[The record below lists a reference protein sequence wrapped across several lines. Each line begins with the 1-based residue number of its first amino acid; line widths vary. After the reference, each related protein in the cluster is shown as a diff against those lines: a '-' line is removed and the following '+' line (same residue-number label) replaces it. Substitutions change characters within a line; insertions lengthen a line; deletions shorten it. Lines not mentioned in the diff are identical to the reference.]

1 MNELEVFS
9 NNEFGEVR
17 TVVIDGEPLF
27 CLIDICKALELSNSR
42 NVADRL
48 DEDERRKLD
57 LPRQGATWFVTESGL
72 YAVVLRSDK
81 PNAKNFRK
89 WITSE
94 VLPSIRKTGTYS
106 VEQSTPNV
114 PMTYRDAVAQ
124 LLESLDREE
133 ELKAQLDTS
142 KDWYSIKRVAAL
154 NGVSWKR
161 FDWRKL
167 KATGITMGYEVKKIF
182 DANYGEV
189 NTYHKSVWEKA
200 YPQYELQK
208 NQESDTTLLF
218 FEKVLDLYLETLY
231 NVSRNKEVIPIA
243 PKSRADYFKERRKKT
258 KNFSVEIEKEKF
270 EKLEEK
276 LSQKGLTKTKW
287 FNEKV
292 DEEIGN

>member
-17 TVVIDGEPLF
+17 TVVIDGKPLF
-27 CLIDICKALELSNSR
+27 CLIDICKALEISNPTK
-42 NVADRL
+42 VAQRL
-48 DEDERRKLD
+48 DDDERTKLD
-57 LPRQGATWFVTESGL
+57 LGRAGDTNFVTESGL

-106 VEQSTPNV
+106 LEQSTPNV

-167 KATGITMGYEVKKIF
+167 KNVGKEMGYEVKKIF

-200 YPQYELQK
+200 YPQYEL
-208 NQESDTTLLF
+208 
-218 FEKVLDLYLETLY
+218 
-231 NVSRNKEVIPIA
+231 
-243 PKSRADYFKERRKKT
+243 
-258 KNFSVEIEKEKF
+258 
-270 EKLEEK
+270 
-276 LSQKGLTKTKW
+276 
-287 FNEKV
+287 
-292 DEEIGN
+292 